1 MTSKER
7 VLATIHHQEPDRVP
21 LDVWM
26 YREDVQKKV
35 IEKWGSLDE
44 FYEALNTDMFL
55 AYTPSANSFSR
66 KFGSIDE
73 ILDLKFRNPDEERLY
88 TGVNQGLL
96 ECGVKEA
103 VKKYGNEKAIFGEV
117 IGVLENAQSFLGI
130 ENLLMEM
137 ALHKKK
143 VKELF
148 QRLSAWSAKV
158 AENVIDLGVD
168 VLQISDDWGE
178 NKKLLFSPK
187 DWWELIYLNIKKIAD
202 VGKKKGLPISLHS
215 DGCIWEV
222 MDGIIKMGINVIHP
236 VQASAGMDHAKFKEK
251 YGNKLCLYGGL
262 DITHTLPYGTEE
274 EIINEVKREMEILKP
289 GGGFIFCS
297 AHAIQPDTDLSKVQT
312 AYKSALMYGKY

>member
-7 VLATIHHQEPDRVP
+7 VLTTISHQEPDRVP
-21 LDVWM
+21 LDVWIFQ
-26 YREDVQKKV
+26 EEKV
-35 IEKWGSLDE
+35 IEKWGSLDR

-55 AYTPSANSFSR
+55 AYTPSANSLSR
-66 KFGSIDE
+66 AFGSIDE
-73 ILDLKFRNPDEERLY
+73 VLDSKFCSPDDEKLY
-88 TGVNQGLL
+88 TGFKHEHGLQ
-96 ECGVKEA
+96 ECGIKES
-103 VKKYGNEKAIFGEV
+103 VRKYGDEKAIFGEV
-117 IGVLENAQSFLGI
+117 IGVFENAQSFLGI

-137 ALHKKK
+137 ALHKEK

-148 QRLSAWSAKV
+148 KRLSAWLAKV
-158 AENVIDLGVD
+158 AENVTDLGVD

-187 DWWELIYLNIKKIAD
+187 DWWELIYPNDKRIAD

-215 DGCIWEV
+215 DGYIWEV
-222 MDGIIKMGINVIHP
+222 MDGIVKMGINVIHP

-289 GGGFIFCS
+289 GGGFIFCTS
-297 AHAIQPDTDLSKVQT
+297 HAIQPDTDLSKVEI
-312 AYKSALMYGKY
+312 AYKVALMYGKY